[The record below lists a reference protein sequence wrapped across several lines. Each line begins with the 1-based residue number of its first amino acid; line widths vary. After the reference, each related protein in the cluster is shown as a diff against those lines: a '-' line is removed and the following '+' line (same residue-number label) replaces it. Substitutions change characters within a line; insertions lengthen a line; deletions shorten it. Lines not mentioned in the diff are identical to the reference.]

1 MSTGQSSTPV
11 TRNGEAAAMIIHDA
25 SLDTDPELL
34 AAAGQALLLAI
45 ENGRLTAELHSTDL
59 ELRATRA
66 RIVATGDAERRKIER
81 DLHDGAQQHL
91 IALNIRVGLARE
103 LADPDVAERLEGVGK
118 ELEEI
123 LEELRDLAQGVY
135 PPLLREF
142 GLQGALASAA
152 RRSAS
157 PAKLETAAIGRY
169 AEDVEAAVYFC
180 CVESLQN
187 VAKHAGPLRPPK
199 FGSGSA
205 KLGSA
210 SK

>member
-1 MSTGQSSTPV
+1 MST
-11 TRNGEAAAMIIHDA
+11 R
-25 SLDTDPELL
+25 
-34 AAAGQALLLAI
+34 
-45 ENGRLTAELHSTDL
+45 L

-66 RIVATGDAERRKIER
+66 RIVATSDAERRKIER
-81 DLHDGAQQHL
+81 DLHDGARQHL

-157 PAKLETAAIGRY
+157 PAKLETAVMAVTPKTSRPPSTF
-169 AEDVEAAVYFC
+169 AASKVSRTSANTP
-180 CVESLQN
+180 VPMR
-187 VAKHAGPLRPPK
+187 PLR

-205 KLGSA
+205 KAGST
-210 SK
+210 ST